1 MKTLNKH
8 IAHISAVILVIMIL
22 LPLIPLLLWAFT
34 DVWIYPNIL
43 PSFTTGNF
51 SEILE
56 NKKLI
61 KAVFN
66 STWLSLLC
74 TFVALLISFFP
85 ARAIGLKKFR
95 GKKLLQILL
104 FLPVMAPTLVILFGM
119 SDMMMKIG
127 IYRSYIGLV
136 FAQVAFL
143 IPMMTMILVPVFR
156 NYDVGREHQAASLGI
171 GPLNRLLFVTVPSLK
186 SGIMIACLY
195 TFLSSWATYLTVSMY
210 APKGFT
216 TLAVMLFPL
225 VSGGLT
231 SNTFTAVVTLI
242 FFLPPVAFLL
252 FSSWVIG
259 SDKVNK
265 TGGGLLK

>member
-1 MKTLNKH
+1 
-8 IAHISAVILVIMIL
+8 MIL

-43 PSFTTGNF
+43 PSFTADNF
-51 SEILE
+51 SDIL
-56 NKKLI
+56 NNRKLI

-85 ARAIGLKKFR
+85 ARVIGLKRFR

-104 FLPVMAPTLVILFGM
+104 FLPVMAPMLVILFGM
-119 SDMMMKIG
+119 SDMMMKVG

-143 IPMMTMILVPVFR
+143 IPMMTMVLVPVFR

-171 GPLNRLLFVTVPSLK
+171 GPLNRMLFVTLPSLK
-186 SGIMIACLY
+186 SSVMIACLY
-195 TFLSSWATYLTVSMY
+195 TFLSSWAMYLPVSMY

-231 SNTFTAVVTLI
+231 SNTYTATVTLI
-242 FFLPPVAFLL
+242 FLLPPVIFLL

-259 SDKVNK
+259 SDKVNR